1 MTISK
6 KKNKKDMLSIWQW
19 ATAYDIFMSTYI
31 TNHLNSV
38 LELIKYGNNIRNM
51 AKQFGFQAAKSYDA
65 SFVRLGNL
73 WILNGVQSMM
83 NSGGWQLIANL
94 VKVPLALKQNS

>member
-1 MTISK
+1 MYVDFASVLPSDKDDGDKIGEVLFENNNVTISK

-19 ATAYDIFMSTYI
+19 AIAYDICMSTYM

-65 SFVRLGNL
+65 SFVKLE
-73 WILNGVQSMM
+73 IL
-83 NSGGWQLIANL
+83 
-94 VKVPLALKQNS
+94 

>member
-1 MTISK
+1 MYVDFVSVLPSHKDDEDKIGEILFENNNLTISK

-19 ATAYDIFMSTYI
+19 ATAYAIFMSTYM

-51 AKQFGFQAAKSYDA
+51 AKQFGFQ
-65 SFVRLGNL
+65 V
-73 WILNGVQSMM
+73 I
-83 NSGGWQLIANL
+83 
-94 VKVPLALKQNS
+94 

>member
-1 MTISK
+1 
-6 KKNKKDMLSIWQW
+6 MLLIWQW
-19 ATAYDIFMSTYI
+19 ATAYDIFMSTYL

-51 AKQFGFQAAKSYDA
+51 AKQFGFQATKSYDA

-73 WILNGVQSMM
+73 
-83 NSGGWQLIANL
+83 
-94 VKVPLALKQNS
+94 